1 MIRRSITTT
10 KIQKNYFSPPAKFFN
25 IESKHALI
33 FWGCCSFY
41 KRAATAVTY
50 CSFDLFIFRPA
61 NMLLYSCGVSSPAAT
76 SCDMRYST
84 EPVFS
89 RIILPSS
96 LNPAD
101 FFSSSADFFFFRISA
116 NSTYSALQDKSS
128 LTNGLC
134 HVCFGYDHAH
144 LLSSL
149 SARGLKL
156 LKKMFCRISYYDL
169 FLLKLNL

>member
-1 MIRRSITTT
+1 MQVFLNYLFRNHIMIRRSITTT

-25 IESKHALI
+25 LESKQALI
-33 FWGCCSFY
+33 FWECCSSY

-76 SCDMRYST
+76 SCDMRNST

-89 RIILPSS
+89 HIILPSS

-101 FFSSSADFFFFRISA
+101 FFSSSADFFFSNIGQLDLLCATGQIIS
-116 NSTYSALQDKSS
+116 TK
-128 LTNGLC
+128 LTLPR
-134 HVCFGYDHAH
+134 
-144 LLSSL
+144 LLWL
-149 SARGLKL
+149 
-156 LKKMFCRISYYDL
+156 
-169 FLLKLNL
+169 